1 MLVIIATSCLLFLL
15 FCYLLGTWDTIGV
28 FPNTTTGVAS
38 FYAARKTKNTNPTDV
53 AVEINGGCLAKYTA
67 STALTRNNNAASG
80 LSCGLLRLTTLVAL
94 AMALMF

>member
-28 FPNTTTGVAS
+28 FPKTTTGVAS
-38 FYAARKTKNTNPTDV
+38 FHAARKTKNTNPTDV

-80 LSCGLLRLTTLVAL
+80 LSCGLLGLTTLVAL